1 VTHRGR
7 PASVVA
13 GVVVIAALVVLT
25 APVVPA
31 SAQSPTEDM
40 QQYTDEVVRLIRD
53 VTVREKD
60 TLGALQAA
68 VARMALQIFGAPEA
82 AREALGPHWAARTP
96 AEQDEFTRLFA
107 ELLEA
112 TYLSQVD
119 GIGGVKVRYVG
130 EIVEGD
136 RAEVRAR
143 LLGKKNREVTVD
155 ARLVRRGERW
165 FIWDV
170 AIGGISLIGNYRAQ
184 FDRIIRRSSYAEP
197 VRQVAAKRDELLS
210 RRRAP
215 QE

>member
-1 VTHRGR
+1 MSRRGGR
-7 PASVVA
+7 VPVSAVA
-13 GVVVIAALVVLT
+13 VVIALLA
-25 APVVPA
+25 AVPGH
-31 SAQSPTEDM
+31 AQSPTEDM
-40 QQYTDEVVRLIRD
+40 QQYTEEVVRLIRD

-82 AREALGPHWAARTP
+82 AREALGRHWAARTP

-119 GIGGVKVRYVG
+119 GIGGVKIRYVG

-143 LLGKKNREVTVD
+143 LLGTKNREVVVD
-155 ARLVRRGERW
+155 ARLVRRGDRW
-165 FIWDV
+165 LVHDV
-170 AIGGISLIGNYRAQ
+170 AIGGVSLTGNYRAQ
-184 FDRIIRRSSYAEP
+184 FDRIIRRSSYP
-197 VRQVAAKRDELLS
+197 DLVRQVTAKRDELLA

-215 QE
+215 EE

>member
-1 VTHRGR
+1 LL
-7 PASVVA
+7 AA
-13 GVVVIAALVVLT
+13 GTGSAR
-25 APVVPA
+25 
-31 SAQSPTEDM
+31 AQSPTEDM
-40 QQYTDEVVRLIRD
+40 QQYTEEVVRLIGD

-96 AEQDEFTRLFA
+96 VEQDEFTRLFA

-119 GIGGVKVRYVG
+119 GLGGVKIRYVG

-165 FIWDV
+165 FVWDV
-170 AIGGISLIGNYRAQ
+170 AIAGVSLIGNYRAQ
-184 FDRIIRRSSYAEP
+184 FDRIVPPLVYAEL
-197 VRQVAAKRDELLS
+197 VSQVTAKRDELLA

>member
-1 VTHRGR
+1 VSCRR
-7 PASVVA
+7 A
-13 GVVVIAALVVLT
+13 G
-25 APVVPA
+25 APVVVAAAVLLALFAHPDPVA
-31 SAQSPTEDM
+31 AQSPTADM

-53 VTVREKD
+53 VTLREKD

-82 AREALGPHWAARTP
+82 AREALGSHWAARTP

-107 ELLEA
+107 GLLEA

-119 GIGGVKVRYVG
+119 GIGGVKIRYVG

-143 LLGKKNREVTVD
+143 LFGKKNREVTVD

-165 FIWDV
+165 LVHDV
-170 AIGGISLIGNYRAQ
+170 VVGGVSLVGNYRAQ
-184 FDRIIRRSSYAEP
+184 FDRVIRRDGYAALIH
-197 VRQVAAKRDELLS
+197 QVGAKRDELLA

>member
-1 VTHRGR
+1 LL
-7 PASVVA
+7 AA
-13 GVVVIAALVVLT
+13 GTGSAR
-25 APVVPA
+25 
-31 SAQSPTEDM
+31 AQSPTEDM
-40 QQYTDEVVRLIRD
+40 QQYTEEVVRLIGD

-68 VARMALQIFGAPEA
+68 VARIALQIFG

-96 AEQDEFTRLFA
+96 VEQDEFTRLFA

-119 GIGGVKVRYVG
+119 GLGGVKIRYVG

-165 FIWDV
+165 FVWDV
-170 AIGGISLIGNYRAQ
+170 AIAGVSLNGNYRAQ
-184 FDRIIRRSSYAEP
+184 FDRIVRRSSYAEL
-197 VRQVAAKRDELLS
+197 VS
-210 RRRAP
+210 
-215 QE
+215 

>member
-1 VTHRGR
+1 VSRRGGR
-7 PASVVA
+7 GP
-13 GVVVIAALVVLT
+13 VIAAAALITLLAAGAGLVR
-25 APVVPA
+25 
-31 SAQSPTEDM
+31 AQSPTEDM
-40 QQYTDEVVRLIRD
+40 QQYTEEVVRLIRD

-68 VARMALQIFGAPEA
+68 VARMALQIFGAPVA

-119 GIGGVKVRYVG
+119 GLGGVKIRYVG

-165 FIWDV
+165 FVWDV
-170 AIGGISLIGNYRAQ
+170 AIAGVSLIGNYRAQ
-184 FDRIIRRSSYAEP
+184 FDRIIRRSSYAEL
-197 VRQVAAKRDELLS
+197 VSQVAAKRDELLS
-210 RRRAP
+210 RRRVS

>member
-1 VTHRGR
+1 VSRAGR
-7 PASVVA
+7 PALVVA
-13 GVVVIAALVVLT
+13 VMVAVLGAGPGAAV
-25 APVVPA
+25 
-31 SAQSPTEDM
+31 AQSPTEDM
-40 QQYTDEVVRLIRD
+40 QQYTEHVVRLLRD

-82 AREALGPHWAARTP
+82 AREVLGAHWDARTP
-96 AEQDEFTRLFA
+96 AERDEFTRLFA

-119 GIGGVKVRYVG
+119 TLGGVRIRYVG
-130 EIVEGD
+130 EIIEGD

-143 LLGKKNREVTVD
+143 LLGRKTQDVTVD
-155 ARLVRRGERW
+155 ARLVRRGDRGLVY
-165 FIWDV
+165 DV
-170 AIGGISLIGNYRAQ
+170 AIGGVSLAGNYRAQ
-184 FDRIIRRSSYAEP
+184 FDRVIRRSSYPEL
-197 VRQVAAKRDELLS
+197 VRQVTAKRDELLA